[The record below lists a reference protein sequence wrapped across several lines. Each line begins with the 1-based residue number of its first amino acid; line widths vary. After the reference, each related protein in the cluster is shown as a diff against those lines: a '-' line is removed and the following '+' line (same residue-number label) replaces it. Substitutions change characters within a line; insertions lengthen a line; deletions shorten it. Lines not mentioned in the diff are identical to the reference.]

1 MKTIIGITIGIFVGA
16 ILGAMTLALCI
27 GGSQKETPKVNLQ
40 KTEN

>member
-27 GGSQKETPKVNLQ
+27 GGSQKEIPKVNLQ

>member
-1 MKTIIGITIGIFVGA
+1 MKLIIGITIGIFVGA

-27 GGSQKETPKVNLQ
+27 GGSQKEIPKVNLQ